1 MGYISS
7 FGFAVNRLKPS
18 GNPERVGNVPRKKP
32 SKKDVKKALDLFELG
47 TPLRDQIV
55 EFMFEENIER
65 DRRRSQ
71 SYIV

>member
-1 MGYISS
+1 
-7 FGFAVNRLKPS
+7 
-18 GNPERVGNVPRKKP
+18 VPRKKP

>member
-1 MGYISS
+1 MGHITS
-7 FGFAVNRLKPS
+7 FGFAVNGSKLS
-18 GNPERVGNVPRKKP
+18 GNPERVVNVPKKKP
-32 SKKDVKKALDLFELG
+32 SKKDVKKALDLFELS